1 MKMQGGSKLVMGLQ
15 EVGIHVYWC
24 NEKRGKKKKKKKKCY
39 VAIQYDFTY
48 SHTHRHIALPTPD
61 EGPL

>member
-1 MKMQGGSKLVMGLQ
+1 MKTQGGSKLVMGLQ

-24 NEKRGKKKKKKKKCY
+24 NEKRGKKKKKKCY

>member
-1 MKMQGGSKLVMGLQ
+1 MVMGLQ

-24 NEKRGKKKKKKKKCY
+24 NEKTRKKKKCY